1 SRSRTSSTRSAC
13 ACSNG
18 SRSSNR
24 STSRPTT
31 RPGSPFARRSTATRT
46 SECCASRPDRPAT
59 SSSRWIATTS
69 KNSKQMAAELTT
81 HVRDTSREGPAEGV
95 TVTLQRLDSD
105 GDAETLAD
113 GTTNDDGRLD
123 EPLLTPDEMEAGTY
137 QLQFD
142 VGDYYRRS
150 ETGSTFLETVQVR
163 FVIEERDEHY
173 HVPLL
178 LSPGGYT
185 TYR

>member
-1 SRSRTSSTRSAC
+1 
-13 ACSNG
+13 
-18 SRSSNR
+18 
-24 STSRPTT
+24 
-31 RPGSPFARRSTATRT
+31 
-46 SECCASRPDRPAT
+46 
-59 SSSRWIATTS
+59 
-69 KNSKQMAAELTT
+69 MAAELTT
-81 HVRDTSREGPAEGV
+81 HVLDTSREGPAEGV

-150 ETGSTFLETVQVR
+150 ETGSTFLETVPVR
-163 FVIEERDEHY
+163 FVIAEPDEHY

-185 TYR
+185 TYRGS